1 MSKEEGRRK
10 SMIKQEEGRRRK
22 VWVTKIIDKEED
34 GERKKEDDR

>member
-10 SMIKQEEGRRRK
+10 SMIKWVEGRRRK

-34 GERKKEDDR
+34 GERRKEDDR